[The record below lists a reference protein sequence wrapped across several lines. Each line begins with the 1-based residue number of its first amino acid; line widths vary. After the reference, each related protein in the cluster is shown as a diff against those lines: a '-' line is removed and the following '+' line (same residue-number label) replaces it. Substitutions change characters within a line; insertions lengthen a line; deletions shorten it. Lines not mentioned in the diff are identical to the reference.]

1 MRYGVVMTK
10 TRVTLSIDDDVL
22 RAARISAAR
31 KGKRDSEVVED
42 ALRDYLGFGVIE
54 RIQEKSEFKHLSEEA
69 VMEIVYA
76 ELHASREGR

>member
-1 MRYGVVMTK
+1 MAK

-22 RAARISAAR
+22 RSARIAAARA
-31 KGKRDSEVVED
+31 GKRDSELVED
-42 ALRDYLGFGVIE
+42 ALCDYLGFGVIKQ
-54 RIQEKSEFKHLSEEA
+54 IQEKSEFKHLSEEE